1 MLPGE
6 FGRLVDLGLRYFV
19 SVRAHHSDSG
29 VVDAQHDA
37 GRLGAIL
44 VEELSKHEDDELHR
58 REVVVVKE
66 HAIHRRALRLR
77 ALLYDDSSFLPGFS
91 ISVRHTEWK
100 DIVAF
105 RAAAR
110 VDPKALPHY
119 GFPMAR
125 HPNINL
131 DHRDLRRDE
140 FWRKIPAYKDVDT
153 ETFLDHR
160 WQAKNSITKPK
171 KLVAAVQELA
181 SAEFIADVEAGFA
194 RSPMSVR
201 VSPYLLSL
209 IDWEDPY
216 RDPLRVQFIPVGT
229 RLLSDHPMLTLDSLA
244 EQRDSPVPGL
254 THRYPDKALFLVLD
268 TCPVYCRF
276 CTRSYAVGIDT
287 EEVEKVQLK
296 VNRERWA
303 KVFDYIRDTP
313 YLEDI
318 VVSGGDAYQLK
329 ARQLDELAEGLLS
342 IPHLRRIRIATKG
355 PAIMPMKL
363 LTDHEWV
370 DALTRMVDRGRKQG
384 VHVCLHTHFNHPN
397 EVTGISHDALN
408 VLFERGITVRNQAV
422 LQRNVNDSEETMRL
436 LVRRLSEINVHP
448 YYVYVHD
455 LVSGVEDL
463 RTTVASAIKI
473 EKAVRGATAGFNSP
487 VFVVDA
493 PGGGGK
499 RDVHSFEYYN
509 RETGVSVY
517 RSPNV
522 DSDAFYFYCDPL
534 DLLPD
539 VGRARWSDP
548 GQHKLIIEEA
558 REAATTVRNILNRDQ
573 VRLPDNVEAG
583 RFAQP

>member
-1 MLPGE
+1 
-6 FGRLVDLGLRYFV
+6 
-19 SVRAHHSDSG
+19 
-29 VVDAQHDA
+29 
-37 GRLGAIL
+37 
-44 VEELSKHEDDELHR
+44 
-58 REVVVVKE
+58 
-66 HAIHRRALRLR
+66 
-77 ALLYDDSSFLPGFS
+77 
-91 ISVRHTEWK
+91 
-100 DIVAF
+100 
-105 RAAAR
+105 
-110 VDPKALPHY
+110 
-119 GFPMAR
+119 MAR